1 MARQRD
7 LKQERTWR
15 QHIER
20 HQRSGRTLRD
30 YCFDHDLAESA
41 FYRWRRIIAERDA
54 TAATSAS
61 ASTAMPAFVP
71 VAVIDAPARRT
82 NSSIDI
88 CLGDGRRVR
97 VRSGCDRELLATV
110 LALLEGRSC

>member
-7 LKQERTWR
+7 LKRERIWR

-20 HQRSGRTLRD
+20 QQVSGRTLRD
-30 YCFDHDLAESA
+30 YCFDQDLAESA

-54 TAATSAS
+54 TAAISAS
-61 ASTAMPAFVP
+61 ASAAMPAFVP
-71 VAVIDAPARRT
+71 VAIIDAPTPVAS
-82 NSSIDI
+82 SSIDI
-88 CLGDGRRVR
+88 CLVDGRRVR